1 MHPDL
6 RFEVQIN
13 AGPGYSPEPWTTHF
27 TPEKG
32 KRVKVDLAK
41 DVKFT
46 KKADSFSQQKGN
58 VDPVPANANLPPL
71 QEGKGFKPPL

>member
-1 MHPDL
+1 VVTGKVVPVADVGGTFKPDTNGTIDTMHPDL

-46 KKADSFSQQKGN
+46 KKADSFS
-58 VDPVPANANLPPL
+58 
-71 QEGKGFKPPL
+71 